1 MVFRWRFFF
10 DMKAR
15 YELENMNLTLSNVTL
30 RNAADSYVLLK
41 AADDHNNNEITI
53 KLSHGQAE
61 FLEAELREVNRRR
74 KENSSEIFRHNQE
87 SLNDDDS
94 FNLFSIDLFNENESK

>member
-1 MVFRWRFFF
+1 
-10 DMKAR
+10 MKAR
-15 YELENMNLTLSNVTL
+15 YELANMNLTVSNVTL

-41 AADDHNNNEITI
+41 AADDQNNEITI
-53 KLSHGQAE
+53 KLSHEQAE

-74 KENSSEIFRHNQE
+74 RENSPDITGNDQE
-87 SLNDDDS
+87 RMTDDDS

>member
-1 MVFRWRFFF
+1 
-10 DMKAR
+10 MKAR

-41 AADDHNNNEITI
+41 AADDHNNNNEITI

>member
-1 MVFRWRFFF
+1 
-10 DMKAR
+10 MKAR
-15 YELENMNLTLSNVTL
+15 YELANMNLTVSNVTL

-41 AADDHNNNEITI
+41 AADDQINEITI
-53 KLSHGQAE
+53 KLSHEQAE

-74 KENSSEIFRHNQE
+74 RENSPDITGNDQE
-87 SLNDDDS
+87 RITDDDS

>member
-1 MVFRWRFFF
+1 
-10 DMKAR
+10 MKAR
-15 YELENMNLTLSNVTL
+15 YELANMNLTVSNVTL

-41 AADDHNNNEITI
+41 AADDQNNEITI
-53 KLSHGQAE
+53 KLSHEQAK

-74 KENSSEIFRHNQE
+74 RENSPDITGNDQDRIT
-87 SLNDDDS
+87 DDDS

>member
-1 MVFRWRFFF
+1 
-10 DMKAR
+10 MKAR
-15 YELENMNLTLSNVTL
+15 YELANMNLTVSNVTL

-41 AADDHNNNEITI
+41 AADNQNNEITI
-53 KLSHGQAE
+53 KLSHEQAE

-74 KENSSEIFRHNQE
+74 RENSPDITGSDQE
-87 SLNDDDS
+87 RINDDDS

>member
-1 MVFRWRFFF
+1 
-10 DMKAR
+10 MKAR
-15 YELENMNLTLSNVTL
+15 YELANMNLTLSNVTL

-41 AADDHNNNEITI
+41 AADDQNNNEITI

-74 KENSSEIFRHNQE
+74 RENSSELSGYDKDR
-87 SLNDDDS
+87 LNDDDS
-94 FNLFSIDLFNENESK
+94 FNLFSIDFNESEPK

>member
-1 MVFRWRFFF
+1 
-10 DMKAR
+10 
-15 YELENMNLTLSNVTL
+15 MNLTLINVTL

>member
-1 MVFRWRFFF
+1 
-10 DMKAR
+10 MKAR
-15 YELENMNLTLSNVTL
+15 YELANMNLTVSNVTL

-41 AADDHNNNEITI
+41 ASDDQNNNEITI

-74 KENSSEIFRHNQE
+74 RENSSEISGNDQE
-87 SLNDDDS
+87 RINDDDS
-94 FNLFSIDLFNENESK
+94 FNLFSIDLFNESESK

>member
-1 MVFRWRFFF
+1 
-10 DMKAR
+10 MKAR
-15 YELENMNLTLSNVTL
+15 YELANMNLTVSNVTL

-41 AADDHNNNEITI
+41 AADDQNNEITI
-53 KLSHGQAE
+53 KLSHEQAE

-74 KENSSEIFRHNQE
+74 RENSPDITGNDQE
-87 SLNDDDS
+87 RFTDDDS

>member
-1 MVFRWRFFF
+1 
-10 DMKAR
+10 MKAR
-15 YELENMNLTLSNVTL
+15 YELANMNLTVSNVTL

-41 AADDHNNNEITI
+41 AADDQNNNEITI

-74 KENSSEIFRHNQE
+74 RENSSEISGNDQE
-87 SLNDDDS
+87 RINDDDS
-94 FNLFSIDLFNENESK
+94 FNLFSIDLFNESESK

>member
-1 MVFRWRFFF
+1 
-10 DMKAR
+10 MKAR

-41 AADDHNNNEITI
+41 AADNHNNNEITI

-61 FLEAELREVNRRR
+61 YLEAELREVNRRR

>member
-1 MVFRWRFFF
+1 
-10 DMKAR
+10 MKAR
-15 YELENMNLTLSNVTL
+15 YELANMNLTVSNVTL

-41 AADDHNNNEITI
+41 AADDQNNEITI
-53 KLSHGQAE
+53 KLSHEQAE

-74 KENSSEIFRHNQE
+74 KENSPDITGNDQE
-87 SLNDDDS
+87 HISDDDS

>member
-1 MVFRWRFFF
+1 
-10 DMKAR
+10 MKAR
-15 YELENMNLTLSNVTL
+15 YELANMNLTVSNVTL

-41 AADDHNNNEITI
+41 AADDQNNEITI
-53 KLSHGQAE
+53 KLSHEQAE

-74 KENSSEIFRHNQE
+74 RENSPDVTGNDQE
-87 SLNDDDS
+87 RINDDDS

>member
-1 MVFRWRFFF
+1 
-10 DMKAR
+10 MKAR

-41 AADDHNNNEITI
+41 AADDHNNSEITI

>member
-1 MVFRWRFFF
+1 
-10 DMKAR
+10 MKAR

-94 FNLFSIDLFNENESK
+94 FNLFSIELFNENESK

>member
-1 MVFRWRFFF
+1 
-10 DMKAR
+10 MKAR

-74 KENSSEIFRHNQE
+74 KENSSEISGHNQE

>member
-1 MVFRWRFFF
+1 
-10 DMKAR
+10 MKAR

>member
-1 MVFRWRFFF
+1 
-10 DMKAR
+10 MKTR
-15 YELENMNLTLSNVTL
+15 YELENMNLTLCNVTL

-41 AADDHNNNEITI
+41 AADDHNNITI
-53 KLSHGQAE
+53 KLSNGQAE
-61 FLEAELREVNRRR
+61 FLEAELREVNRHR
-74 KENSSEIFRHNQE
+74 KENSSEISGHNQE